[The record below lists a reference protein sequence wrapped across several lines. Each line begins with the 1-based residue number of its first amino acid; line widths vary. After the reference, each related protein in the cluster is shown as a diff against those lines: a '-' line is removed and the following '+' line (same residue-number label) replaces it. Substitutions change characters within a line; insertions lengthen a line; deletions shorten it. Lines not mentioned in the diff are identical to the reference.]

1 MADVTTTFA
10 AKDESFA
17 KTVTNLQGRLTDFGG
32 SVNGFSSQVS
42 GMASA
47 FAKFAGPIAA
57 FGLAFLGAKSAVQS
71 FTEAISMG
79 GRLNDLSSRTGETAG
94 NLAILQRAFDNAG
107 SSAESV
113 GPVLNKIQRAI
124 VEADQGTQKFV
135 DAFSALGVSM
145 DSFKGKSPTEQL
157 QIIAEALNKV
167 KDPAQ
172 RSAIA
177 MELLGKSG
185 GELIPLLRAMGVEL
199 ETARNQLG
207 SYPKAIDSAAKALD
221 DIGDNFNAISKK
233 GMEFATGLMVDLAP
247 ALAEITAK
255 IAEIDAA
262 GFGMMISEYVMKM
275 VQGIDGALRFSDA
288 IDNVKLAIEAMAQGE
303 MGKGLEL
310 MFVTMKITALN
321 AINEIVRN
329 FIAGLQTI
337 GDFIGKMFSPSG
349 ALILLIQTAFTIGA
363 NYFKEALF
371 SAMAEVASNFGPWGE
386 KIAKTMLY
394 KAETA
399 SSQIETLTK
408 GIGSQIELVGE
419 QAAEAGAAMPDTFA
433 AKKAALDPLF
443 SLKDEFAQQKTLQEE
458 ITAKI
463 AQAAGP
469 AAEIAE
475 SAKAVSLAL
484 GGVPETLQSSV
495 DLSGQLF
502 TNLNNASIAATEV
515 EPAFSL
521 AAEATGK
528 MALDLQT
535 TSAAAGTAG
544 DFIEEAN
551 YHTAQMSLNGSNF
564 AANAALAASNIGAAK
579 VDALIVA
586 DAFTGMSERMQQGA
600 GSVEASLDKMREAH
614 HFGQQTSEEVYKKL
628 TDGGMGIVEAQQAAS
643 DYMKEQS
650 QMSADMQK
658 AELQQRLAQEK
669 LDRAEKRAQD
679 LEARG
684 LDKAANDLRM
694 RAQEAFTKKM
704 EELAPQLE
712 KGVETA
718 KKMLEESGKET
729 GEKLKDGAKEAGKT
743 LTEAGKD
750 VAKALKDVISPE
762 GKDKEKNFAEQIFN
776 FFKNEFFMDFK
787 TRLPQNALS

>member
-1 MADVTTTFA
+1 
-10 AKDESFA
+10 
-17 KTVTNLQGRLTDFGG
+17 
-32 SVNGFSSQVS
+32 
-42 GMASA
+42 MASS

-157 QIIAEALNKV
+157 QIIAEALNNV

-207 SYPKAIDSAAKALD
+207 SYPAAIDASAKALD
-221 DIGDNFNAISKK
+221 DIGDNFNAIAKK

-288 IDNVKLAIEAMAQGE
+288 IENIKIAIDGMTQGE

-310 MFVTMKITALN
+310 MWVTMKITALN
-321 AINEIVRN
+321 AINEIIRN
-329 FIAGLQTI
+329 FMAGMQTVSQ
-337 GDFIGKMFSPSG
+337 FISTMFSGSG
-349 ALILLIQTAFTIGA
+349 ALISVIKTVFSTAA
-363 NYFKEALF
+363 NYLKESLYTALADF
-371 SAMAEVASNFGPWGE
+371 MSAIGRMGMAEKFRME
-386 KIAKTMLY
+386 
-394 KAETA
+394 AETA
-399 SSQIETLTK
+399 RAVIDRNLFSIGAQIE
-408 GIGSQIELVGE
+408 EVGH
-419 QAAEAGAAMPDTFA
+419 QAVDAGKAMTESFA
-433 AKKAALDPLF
+433 KNKAALDPLF
-443 SLKDEFAQQKTLQEE
+443 DLKDEFAAQKTLQEE

-475 SAKAVSLAL
+475 SAKVLSFHLE
-484 GGVPETLQSSV
+484 GVPDTLQSSI

-502 TNLNNASIAATEV
+502 TNLNNASIAASNV
-515 EPAFSL
+515 EPAFSS
-521 AAEATGK
+521 AADFTGK
-528 MALDLQT
+528 MALDLET
-535 TSAAAGTAG
+535 TSASAGTAG
-544 DFIEEAN
+544 EFIEEAN
-551 YHTAQMSLNGSNF
+551 YQTSQMSLNGSNF
-564 AANAALAASNIGAAK
+564 AASAAAAAANINAAK
-579 VDALIVA
+579 VDAHITA
-586 DAFTGMSERMQQGA
+586 DTFTGLSDRMKSAANEVNG
-600 GSVEASLDKMREAH
+600 SLDKMREAF
-614 HFGQQTSEEVYKKL
+614 HFGRQSYDEIYQKARDS
-628 TDGGMGIVEAQQAAS
+628 GQSIIEASKTAA
-643 DYMKEQS
+643 DYM
-650 QMSADMQK
+650 
-658 AELQQRLAQEK
+658 RNQEK
-669 LDRAEKRAQD
+669 ATSDMRSAEEKQRIAENKQERAYDRAA
-679 LEARG
+679 
-684 LDKAANDLRM
+684 
-694 RAQEAFTKKM
+694 KM
-704 EELAPQLE
+704 EERKQDGAANSLRRRADADFAEAMKEIAPSLE
-712 KGVETA
+712 KAAEDA
-718 KKMLEESGKET
+718 
-729 GEKLKDGAKEAGKT
+729 
-743 LTEAGKD
+743 
-750 VAKALKDVISPE
+750 AKALEEGSDKVKDNLQESGSNAGSSLVAGGQSVADALSSAFDPVGDDQDSVMQDILNFL
-762 GKDKEKNFAEQIFN
+762 KDTFFN
-776 FFKNEFFMDFK
+776 DFK
-787 TRLPQNALS
+787 KRLPQNALS

>member
-1 MADVTTTFA
+1 MADVTTVFA

-17 KTVTNLQGRLTDFGG
+17 KTVDKLQGRLT
-32 SVNGFSSQVS
+32 GFSGNVESFNSKVA
-42 GMASA
+42 GMASS

-57 FGLAFLGAKSAVQS
+57 VGLAFLGAKSAAQS
-71 FTEAISMG
+71 FMDAIRIG
-79 GRLNDLSSRTGETAG
+79 GELNDLASRTGESAG
-94 NLAILQRAFDNAG
+94 NLAILQRAFENAG
-107 SSAESV
+107 SSGEAV
-113 GPVLNKIQRAI
+113 GPVINKIQKAI

-145 DSFKGKSPTEQL
+145 EDFKGKTPTEQL
-157 QIIAEALNKV
+157 QVIAEALNKV
-167 KDPAQ
+167 EDPTQ
-172 RSAIA
+172 RGALA

-207 SYPKAIDSAAKALD
+207 SYPAAIDASAKALD

-275 VQGIDGALRFSDA
+275 VQGVDGALRLSDA
-288 IDNVKLAIEAMAQGE
+288 IENIKLAIDAMTQGE

-310 MFVTMKITALN
+310 MWVTMKITALN
-321 AINEIVRN
+321 AINEIIRN
-329 FIAGLQTI
+329 FMAGIQTVSQ
-337 GDFIGKMFSPSG
+337 FISTMFSGSG
-349 ALILLIQTAFTIGA
+349 ALISVIKTVFSTAA
-363 NYFKEALF
+363 NYLKESLYAALADF
-371 SAMAEVASNFGPWGE
+371 MSAIGRMGMAEKFRME
-386 KIAKTMLY
+386 
-394 KAETA
+394 AETA
-399 SSQIETLTK
+399 RAVIDRNLFSIGAQIE
-408 GIGSQIELVGE
+408 EVGH
-419 QAAEAGAAMPDTFA
+419 QAVDAGKAMPESFA
-433 AKKAALDPLF
+433 KNKAALDPLF
-443 SLKDEFAQQKTLQEE
+443 SLKDEFAEQKTLQEA

-495 DLSGQLF
+495 DLSGQIF
-502 TNLNNASIAATEV
+502 TNLSNASIAANSV

-521 AAEATGK
+521 AAAATGK

-551 YHTAQMSLNGSNF
+551 YHTAQISLNGSNF
-564 AANAALAASNIGAAK
+564 AANAALAAGNIAAAK
-579 VDALIVA
+579 VDAQIVA
-586 DAFTGMSERMQQGA
+586 DSFSGMSERMQQGA
-600 GSVEASLDKMREAH
+600 GAVNESLDKMREAH
-614 HFGQQTSEEVYKKL
+614 HFGQQTSQEVYEKL
-628 TDGGMGIVEAQQAAS
+628 RDGGMTMQEAQKAAS
-643 DYMKEQS
+643 DYMAEQS
-650 QMSADMQK
+650 KMSTDMQK
-658 AELQQRLAQEK
+658 AEQQQRLAEEK
-669 LDRAEKRAQD
+669 MDRAEKRAQD
-679 LEARG
+679 MESRG
-684 LDKAANDLRM
+684 LDKAANDLRL

-704 EELAPQLE
+704 EEIAPGLE

-718 KKMLEESGKET
+718 KKMLEESGKKT
-729 GEKLKDGAKEAGKT
+729 GDTLKDGAKEAGKV

-762 GKDKEKNFAEQIFN
+762 DKDQGKNFAEEIYK
-776 FFKNEFFMDFK
+776 FFKNTFFNDFK
-787 TRLPQNALS
+787 KRLPQNALS